1 MVRVLYRFRTCVNIL
16 MRFSTHSHSSP
27 EEHYSNSVR
36 RKLMCAGR
44 IRGFHPQLLDVA
56 NSLHPCPKW
65 RYMRIQQFN
74 AQIIVSNRD
83 LILVHSQ
90 WLKAF
95 SVVHFP
101 PLINMLKFGGCASMI
116 SCLYMSYVWSSFF
129 NMCEMSPSMLCS
141 AHQNTGPFTSRVNK
155 CLICQLRQC
164 PERLEHDLP
173 HWQTQC
179 LQYPCNMRML
189 LPLRQT
195 NVRICSDNTLCVQIP
210 MDSRNRTIHNVYH
223 ISLHSSSNT
232 EPTHKSIHDFYNK
245 EVQIVA
251 CQND

>member
-1 MVRVLYRFRTCVNIL
+1 MVRVFYRFRTCVNIL

-56 NSLHPCPKW
+56 KSLHPCPKW

-116 SCLYMSYVWSSFF
+116 SCLYMSYVWSSLL

-141 AHQNTGPFTSRVNK
+141 AHQNTRPFTSRIHE
-155 CLICQLRQC
+155 CLICQLR
-164 PERLEHDLP
+164 
-173 HWQTQC
+173 
-179 LQYPCNMRML
+179 
-189 LPLRQT
+189 
-195 NVRICSDNTLCVQIP
+195 
-210 MDSRNRTIHNVYH
+210 
-223 ISLHSSSNT
+223 
-232 EPTHKSIHDFYNK
+232 
-245 EVQIVA
+245 
-251 CQND
+251 

>member
-1 MVRVLYRFRTCVNIL
+1 M
-16 MRFSTHSHSSP
+16 H
-27 EEHYSNSVR
+27 
-36 RKLMCAGR
+36 
-44 IRGFHPQLLDVA
+44 
-56 NSLHPCPKW
+56 
-65 RYMRIQQFN
+65 IQQFN
-74 AQIIVSNRD
+74 AQVIVSNSD
-83 LILVHSQ
+83 IILVHSR

-116 SCLYMSYVWSSFF
+116 SCLYMSYVWSSVF

-141 AHQNTGPFTSRVNK
+141 AHQNTGPFTSRVNE
-155 CLICQLRQC
+155 CFICQLRQC
-164 PERLEHDLP
+164 TELQHEHNLP

-179 LQYPCNMRML
+179 LHYPFNMRML

-195 NVRICSDNTLCVQIP
+195 NVRICSDNTVCVQIP

-232 EPTHKSIHDFYNK
+232 EPTHKSIHDCKNK
-245 EVQIVA
+245 GFQIA
-251 CQND
+251 GLQNCVNEQLHSR